1 MATQRFRRTTRAARA
16 LALAGCVSLAATAL
30 VGQAPP
36 TQLDGKAPRRTF
48 PARSTIRASFPEES
62 YASGDRARLVI
73 ASTASN
79 VRFQTFRAGTEHT
92 SLKQRDVMLGSAVVP
107 RRSLGDVRRG
117 RVVILEIGDWPSG
130 LYFAKLTG
138 SGDRVGYAPFVV
150 RPRRLGEHSVAVV
163 LPTQTWQAYNFSDDD
178 QDGTGDTWY
187 ASGTTSRT
195 GRPFENRGVPMA
207 YRAYDQPFLRWAQET
222 GRSMDYLAQ
231 SDLNSVRSG
240 NALANAYDLIVFP
253 GHHEY
258 VTTNEYDAIE
268 KFRDLGGNLIFLSAN
283 NFFWKVTRRG
293 NLMTRVKRWRDLGRP
308 EAELIGVQY
317 FGNDRGT
324 HRAPWIVRDP
334 SAGHGLLAAAG
345 LRFGQA
351 FARGG
356 VEVDATTRRSPPRT
370 EILAEVAWLHGKK
383 AQMTY
388 YESPAGAKVFAAG
401 AFFLTREIRDPPV
414 ARLLDVLLTRLSRP

>member
-1 MATQRFRRTTRAARA
+1 MATERIRRTTRAARA
-16 LALAGCVSLAATAL
+16 LALVGCASLAGSAL
-30 VGQAPP
+30 GGQVPP
-36 TQLDGKAPRRTF
+36 PQLDGKVPRRTV
-48 PARSTIRASFPEES
+48 PVRPTIRASFPRES
-62 YASGDRARLVI
+62 YAPGDRATLVI

-79 VRFQTFRAGTEHT
+79 VVFQTLRAGSEHT
-92 SLKQRDVMLGSAVVP
+92 SLKQRDVMLGSAAAP
-107 RRSLGDVRRG
+107 RRSLGDVRGG
-117 RVVILEIGDWPSG
+117 RVVALEIGDWPSG
-130 LYFAKLTG
+130 LYFAKLTARG
-138 SGDRVGYAPFVV
+138 GRIGYAPFVV

-163 LPTQTWQAYNFSDDD
+163 LPTQTWQAYNFTDEDR
-178 QDGTGDTWY
+178 DGVGDTWY

-195 GRPFENRGVPMA
+195 GRPFENRGVPMG
-207 YRAYDQPFLRWAQET
+207 YRAYDQPFLRWARET

-231 SDLNSVRSG
+231 SDLNNVRNG
-240 NALANAYDLIVFP
+240 DALARSYNLIVFP

-268 KFRDLGGNLIFLSAN
+268 RFRDLGGNLIFLSAN

-293 NLMTRVKRWRDLGRP
+293 NLMTRIKRWRDLGRP
-308 EAELIGVQY
+308 EAALIGVQY
-317 FGNDRGT
+317 FGNDRGA

-345 LRFGQA
+345 LRAGQA
-351 FARGG
+351 LASGG

-370 EILAEVAWLHGKK
+370 AILAEVAWLDGKK

-401 AFFLTREIRDPPV
+401 AFFLAREIRDPPV

>member
-1 MATQRFRRTTRAARA
+1 MATERLHRTTRAARA
-16 LALAGCVSLAATAL
+16 LALVGSISLAGTSFD
-30 VGQAPP
+30 GQVPP
-36 TQLDGKAPRRTF
+36 PQLDGKVPRRTF
-48 PARSTIRASFPEES
+48 SARPTIRASFPRES

-73 ASTASN
+73 ASAASG
-79 VRFQTFRAGTEHT
+79 VRVQTFRAATEHT

-107 RRSLGDVRRG
+107 RRWVGNVRRG
-117 RVVILEIGDWPSG
+117 RVVVLEIGDWPSG
-130 LYFAKLTG
+130 LYFAKLIG
-138 SGDRVGYAPFVV
+138 RGDRVGYAPFVL
-150 RPRRLGEHSVAVV
+150 RPRRLGEHTVAVV

-231 SDLNSVRSG
+231 SDLNSVRNG
-240 NALANAYDLIVFP
+240 DALARAYDLIVFP

-258 VTTNEYDAIE
+258 VTTNEYDVIE
-268 KFRDLGGNLIFLSAN
+268 RFRDLGGNLIFLSAN
-283 NFFWKVTRRG
+283 NFFWKVTCRG
-293 NLMTRVKRWRDLGRP
+293 NLMTRIKRWRDLGRP
-308 EAELIGVQY
+308 EAALIGVQY

-334 SAGHGLLAAAG
+334 SAGRGLLAAAG
-345 LRFGQA
+345 LRAGQA

-370 EILAEVAWLHGKK
+370 AILAEVAWLGGKK

-388 YESPAGAKVFAAG
+388 YETPAGAKVFAAG

-414 ARLLDVLLTRLSRP
+414 ARLLEVLLSRFSRP